1 MTEQVVKENSKAQ
14 KLLVWYRF
22 GKWMENYCMKQF
34 FLFSLL
40 LIFFSPSLVKA
51 QKGKTLFGGNLII
64 GTPVG
69 DFRNGY
75 RSVLGVEGLAGFA
88 VASNVYVT
96 GTIGY
101 QSFAA
106 DPAYPEIYYN
116 YGNITMIPLK
126 AGVRFYPVQQFFV
139 TGNLGTGLVKDAE
152 LLARESRFI
161 YDVGAGL
168 HISKLQAS
176 IHYDAIK
183 RVNSP
188 GSSNSIVVKVGIGI
202 R

>member
-1 MTEQVVKENSKAQ
+1 
-14 KLLVWYRF
+14 
-22 GKWMENYCMKQF
+22 
-34 FLFSLL
+34 
-40 LIFFSPSLVKA
+40 
-51 QKGKTLFGGNLII
+51 
-64 GTPVG
+64 
-69 DFRNGY
+69 
-75 RSVLGVEGLAGFA
+75 
-88 VASNVYVT
+88 
-96 GTIGY
+96 
-101 QSFAA
+101 
-106 DPAYPEIYYN
+106 
-116 YGNITMIPLK
+116 MIPLK

-152 LLARESRFI
+152 LIARESRFI

-183 RVNSP
+183 RINSP